1 MHDEPPASGKAP
13 ATVDATP
20 KGAGGAGPEE
30 PRNPV
35 RRWVLI
41 TLGVIAV
48 LVVYHVVADR
58 LTPYSAQV
66 YVQTFVVDIAAE
78 VSGPVVEV
86 GVDDN
91 SDVAAGQELL
101 RIDPAR
107 FEIAVA
113 AAEAALAS
121 AGQSIG
127 ASTAAVAAAQAQ
139 LTAAQAN
146 LTNVREQSA
155 RTFALV
161 ERGIMAAA
169 RRDDAQAELDT
180 AEAAVQQAQAAVEE
194 ARQLLGP
201 EGDANPQ
208 IRAAVAD
215 LEAAQLDLIR
225 STVRAPS
232 DGLITNLQLSV
243 GQFAQAGAAMM
254 TFIDTRS
261 VSVVAELRERSLE
274 NIKPGDAAE
283 VAFDVL
289 PGRVFAAK
297 VESIGWGVSLGADRS
312 RAGLPSIGEET
323 GWLRA
328 SQRFPVLL
336 AFEREL
342 PPDSVR
348 VGSLGA
354 AVVYTGEHAIM
365 NALAW
370 LRMRLVSLL
379 SYVY

>member
-1 MHDEPPASGKAP
+1 VH
-13 ATVDATP
+13 
-20 KGAGGAGPEE
+20 
-30 PRNPV
+30 
-35 RRWVLI
+35 
-41 TLGVIAV
+41 
-48 LVVYHVVADR
+48 
-58 LTPYSAQV
+58 
-66 YVQTFVVDIAAE
+66 IAAE

-121 AGQSIG
+121 AGQNIG

-146 LTNVREQSA
+146 LTNVREQTA
-155 RTFALV
+155 RTFTLV
-161 ERGIMAAA
+161 ERGIMPLA

-180 AEAAVQQAQAAVEE
+180 AEAARQQAEAAVEE

-261 VSVVAELRERSLE
+261 VWVVAELRERSLE
-274 NIKPGDAAE
+274 NIQPGDAAE

-297 VESIGWGVSLGADRS
+297 VQSIGWGVSLGADRS
-312 RAGLPSIGEET
+312 GAGLPSIGEET

-370 LRMRLVSLL
+370 LRLRLVSLL

>member
-1 MHDEPPASGKAP
+1 
-13 ATVDATP
+13 
-20 KGAGGAGPEE
+20 
-30 PRNPV
+30 
-35 RRWVLI
+35 
-41 TLGVIAV
+41 
-48 LVVYHVVADR
+48 
-58 LTPYSAQV
+58 
-66 YVQTFVVDIAAE
+66 VVDIAPE
-78 VSGPVVEV
+78 VSGTVVEV
-86 GVDDN
+86 NVEDN
-91 SDVAAGQELL
+91 SDVEAGQELL
-101 RIDPAR
+101 DIDPAR

-121 AGQSIG
+121 AGQNIG
-127 ASTAAVAAAQAQ
+127 ASTAQVAEAQAR
-139 LTAAQAN
+139 LTAARAS
-146 LTNVREQSA
+146 LTNVREQAA
-155 RTFALV
+155 RIFALV
-161 ERGIMAAA
+161 EKGIMAAA
-169 RRDDAQAELDT
+169 RGDDAQAELDT
-180 AEAAVQQAQAAVEE
+180 AAAAVDQAEAALEE

-215 LEAAQLDLIR
+215 LESAQLDLLR

-243 GQFAQAGAAMM
+243 GHFAQAGAPVM

-261 VSVVAELRERSLE
+261 IWVVAELREKSLE
-274 NIKPGDAAE
+274 NVRPGAGAE

-289 PGRVFAAK
+289 PGRVFAAR
-297 VESIGWGVSLGADRS
+297 VESIGWGVSLGADRTGT
-312 RAGLPSIGEET
+312 GLPTIGEES

-354 AVVYTGEHAIM
+354 AVVYTGDHAIM